1 MCSAINSSR
10 SSDSRQQ
17 ACGDLRR
24 LADPMRPSVLI
35 RLYPTRWRRRYEDE
49 FNALLQ
55 EERWS
60 TRLVIDVAVG
70 AIQARLSPYP
80 ASTPSARRGP
90 LVRTK
95 LDTVAAPAI
104 ISVAAIIAIARF
116 IAIDASSHSASD
128 TLRPWSIQV
137 AVIAAVAVVAI
148 VGLRRWARPRRR
160 S

>member
-1 MCSAINSSR
+1 
-10 SSDSRQQ
+10 
-17 ACGDLRR
+17 
-24 LADPMRPSVLI
+24 MRPSVLI
-35 RLYPTRWRRRYEDE
+35 RLYPTRWRRRYEEE
-49 FNALLQ
+49 FDAVLQ
-55 EERWS
+55 EQPWS

-70 AIQARLSPYP
+70 AIEARFSPYP
-80 ASTPSARRGP
+80 ASSPSARRGP

-95 LDTVAAPAI
+95 LEKVAAPAI

-128 TLRPWSIQV
+128 TLRPWSLQV

-148 VGLRRWARPRRR
+148 VGLRRWARSRRR